1 MFYGSKK
8 CIFLDIIKLVLPII
22 LIKPHRSEPLHGAPE
37 ARQED
42 CYSFQER
49 FFWLFF
55 LPLSAGTLATHSC
68 GKLPSCTRRNHFGT
82 PRQELGSCDMK
93 HSETLGSPSIPNS
106 TDVLL
111 RATSQALVAPTASA
125 SAASSSR
132 RRSLTSSSIAHP
144 TWLCL
149 RSHHFQIKTS
159 HATRRQRDI
168 WYQGG
173 FWNVQHR
180 GDRPTP
186 LNPFPV
192 CPEVTHWQ
200 RLQLMTHEPEP

>member
-42 CYSFQER
+42 CYTFHEK

-55 LPLSAGTLATHSC
+55 LPLSTGTLATHSC

-93 HSETLGSPSIPNS
+93 HSETLGSPPIPNS
-106 TDVLL
+106 TD
-111 RATSQALVAPTASA
+111 ALFAPRPRPLSLPPPQRLPHPPPTADRSRQAPSRTPPGSA
-125 SAASSSR
+125 YGLIIS
-132 RRSLTSSSIAHP
+132 
-144 TWLCL
+144 
-149 RSHHFQIKTS
+149 
-159 HATRRQRDI
+159 
-168 WYQGG
+168 
-173 FWNVQHR
+173 
-180 GDRPTP
+180 
-186 LNPFPV
+186 
-192 CPEVTHWQ
+192 E
-200 RLQLMTHEPEP
+200 

>member
-1 MFYGSKK
+1 MSCCMEPQKRGRRTATLFKK
-8 CIFLDIIKLVLPII
+8 
-22 LIKPHRSEPLHGAPE
+22 
-37 ARQED
+37 
-42 CYSFQER
+42 SF
-49 FFWLFF
+49 FGFSFC
-55 LPLSAGTLATHSC
+55 LSTGTLATYSC
-68 GKLPSCTRRNHFGT
+68 GKLSSCTRRNHFGT

-111 RATSQALVAPTASA
+111 RAKSQVLVAPTASA
-125 SAASSSR
+125 SAASSSY

-149 RSHHFQIKTS
+149 RSHHFRIKTS

-180 GDRPTP
+180 GDHPTP
-186 LNPFPV
+186 LNPFPI

-200 RLQLMTHEPEP
+200 RLQLMMHEPEP